1 VSRLCSWWRVTSEPR
16 APPRASP
23 LRGARH
29 EPHDCRLTHKHAHP
43 PHPPPA
49 ASHRIRP
56 AHRPSTGKYRAH
68 NNIDGSPVNDFI
80 ATCILGTGMCQMLN
94 DYELKNGGSF
104 EMMGKFVK
112 AGGAPEA
119 IVMEA

>member
-1 VSRLCSWWRVTSEPR
+1 M
-16 APPRASP
+16 
-23 LRGARH
+23 
-29 EPHDCRLTHKHAHP
+29 
-43 PHPPPA
+43 
-49 ASHRIRP
+49 IR
-56 AHRPSTGKYRAH
+56 RYRAH

-112 AGGAPEA
+112 AGDAPEA

>member
-1 VSRLCSWWRVTSEPR
+1 MLRLP
-16 APPRASP
+16 ASP
-23 LRGARH
+23 
-29 EPHDCRLTHKHAHP
+29 P
-43 PHPPPA
+43 
-49 ASHRIRP
+49 RIRP
-56 AHRPSTGKYRAH
+56 SAHVVRPSTGKYRAH

-104 EMMGKFVK
+104 EVMGKFVK

-119 IVMEA
+119 ILMEA